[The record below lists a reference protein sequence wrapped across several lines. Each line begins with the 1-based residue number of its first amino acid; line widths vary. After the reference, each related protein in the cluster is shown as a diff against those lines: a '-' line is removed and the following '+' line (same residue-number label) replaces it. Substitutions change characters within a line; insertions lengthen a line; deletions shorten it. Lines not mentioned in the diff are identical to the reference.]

1 MNKTIRWMW
10 ILIITMWA
18 FFLASIIAG
27 EFSLIARIILVCCE
41 CACVVGTMVILVI
54 EWINQERKAKRLEKE
69 FDKWVEELHIKMEKI
84 EKEPFKVIDIDEDKK
99 E

>member
-1 MNKTIRWMW
+1 MDKTIRWMW
-10 ILIITMWA
+10 ILIIGVWA

-27 EFSLIARIILVCCE
+27 EFSLTARIILVCCE
-41 CACVVGTMVILVI
+41 CACIVAVLVLI
-54 EWINQERKAKRLEKE
+54 IVEWINQEREAKRLEKE
-69 FDKWVEELHIKMEKI
+69 FDKRAEEWVKTIEKI

>member
-10 ILIITMWA
+10 ILIIAMWA

-41 CACVVGTMVILVI
+41 CACIVAVLVLTI
-54 EWINQERKAKRLEKE
+54 VDLINQERNAKRLEKE
-69 FDKWVEELHIKMEKI
+69 FDKYVKEWGKTIEKI

>member
-10 ILIITMWA
+10 ILIIGVWA

-41 CACVVGTMVILVI
+41 CACTVAIMVLLIV
-54 EWINQERKAKRLEKE
+54 EWINQKRKTKKFIRE
-69 FDKWVEELHIKMEKI
+69 FNEKI
-84 EKEPFKVIDIDEDKK
+84 KELNKAAEMAEKEPFKVVDVDEDKK